1 MAAARQRTVIAVV
14 VFVLLGSLV
23 AFGRWYET
31 QHARTR
37 APPITTKQV
46 LVHVTNTGDRGPGTL
61 REALFIV
68 AAASGPATISIDVPR
83 IELETAL
90 PAMVNGHGVKVQ
102 GQSAGTEIDAR
113 ALSSGP
119 VLDVSGPDT
128 TIEGLAITACP
139 AAAVLVRAARFHLS
153 SVTVTSCDV
162 GVDVAENA
170 SQILL
175 DGNHFTKDRIGIR
188 FAASGHG
195 SAVARSEFT
204 DDKDAGVWAVRSAP
218 DSHDE
223 PLGIHDNKFI
233 GNGTGVVAG
242 NIPVLIEHNDFI
254 NATEAGVHVVGSG
267 AVVRGNHA
275 NGGAAMGIVAEG
287 ARGAIIEANELEGL
301 AAYGVM
307 VRNSSKVLVRSNK
320 LNNCGYGFAFVL
332 GDRQGASTA
341 VDNTIIEPKFNGI
354 DVVGDSPILRRNNV
368 MRPRAFALHVEDF
381 QPPGGGERV
390 QSKPFLDNNTFE
402 KPFIGGKA
410 TTAAAPHV
418 R

>member
-1 MAAARQRTVIAVV
+1 MAARQRIVVAVV
-14 VFVLLGSLV
+14 VFILLGGLV
-23 AFGRWYET
+23 AFGHWYET
-31 QHARTR
+31 QHPRTQ
-37 APPITTKQV
+37 AQPSATKQV

-68 AAASGPATISIDVPR
+68 AAASGPATISIDVAR
-83 IELETAL
+83 LQVETAL

-102 GQSAGTEIDAR
+102 GQRAGAQIDAS

-128 TIEGLAITACP
+128 TIEGVTITACP
-139 AAAVLVRAARFHLS
+139 AAAVLVRAERFHLS
-153 SVTVTSCDV
+153 SATVSSCDV

-175 DGNHFTKDRIGIR
+175 DGNRFAKDRVGIR

-195 SAVARSEFT
+195 SAVARNEFT
-204 DDKDAGVWAVRSAP
+204 DANDAGVWAVRSAP

-254 NATEAGVHVVGSG
+254 NATEADVHLVGSG

-275 NGGAAMGIVAEG
+275 NGGAAMGIVAES
-287 ARGAIIEANELEGL
+287 ANGAIIDANELEGL

-307 VRNSSKVLVRSNK
+307 VRNSSKVLVRSNR
-320 LNNCGYGFAFVL
+320 LNNCGYGLAFVL
-332 GDRQGASTA
+332 GDSQGASTA
-341 VDNTIIEPKFNGI
+341 ADNTIIEPKFNGI
-354 DVVGDSPILRRNNV
+354 DVVGDSPILRHNNV
-368 MRPRAFALHVEDF
+368 LRPHAFALHVEDF
-381 QPPGGGERV
+381 QPPTGGAKV

-402 KPFIGGKA
+402 KPFIGEKA
-410 TTAAAPHV
+410 TTAAATPHL